1 MVFLNN
7 SKYASRRSSLFTEVE
22 YQALND
28 IHDILESPNI
38 TQGLLSAEK
47 TPTLAIALPPLKSS
61 WTRGYKSRQQ
71 FPNWYT
77 ILVLALQKFKNTSRK
92 GGGVG
97 FTH

>member
-1 MVFLNN
+1 MVFLN
-7 SKYASRRSSLFTEVE
+7 SPKYASHRWSLFTEVE

-38 TQGLLSAEK
+38 TQELLSAEK
-47 TPTLAIALPPLKSS
+47 TPTLAIALPAFEILMDS
-61 WTRGYKSRQQ
+61 WLQKQTAI
-71 FPNWYT
+71 PE
-77 ILVLALQKFKNTSRK
+77 LVHYIGVGIAKFKNKTRK